1 MAARLYPLPFILA
14 TYSNDWGGGENGFSA
29 VLLFTSMI
37 DKIIEAIRNPW
48 VIFGFAAQFVF
59 FLRFAVQWW
68 VSEKKKESVIPVSFW
83 YLSIV
88 GTLMILVYSIKRQDI
103 VFIAASCLNS
113 LIYVRNLVLIHKKA
127 NNNSSQV

>member
-1 MAARLYPLPFILA
+1 MVAKIL
-14 TYSNDWGGGENGFSA
+14 
-29 VLLFTSMI
+29 
-37 DKIIEAIRNPW
+37 EALMNPW
-48 VIFGFAAQFVF
+48 VLFGFAAQFVF

-88 GTLMILVYSIKRQDI
+88 GTLMILIYSIKRQDI

-113 LIYVRNLVLIHKKA
+113 LIYVRNLVLIHRKKKEA
-127 NNNSSQV
+127 KDNAAV